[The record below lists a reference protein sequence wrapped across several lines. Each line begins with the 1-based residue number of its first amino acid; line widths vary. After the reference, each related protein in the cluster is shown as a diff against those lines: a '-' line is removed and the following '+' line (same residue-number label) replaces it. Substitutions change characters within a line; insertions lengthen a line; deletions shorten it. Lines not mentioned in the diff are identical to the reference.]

1 MVNFFRFVSGLKDGI
16 VFVCVRV
23 FWIKQLFHN
32 HTMRGFFFLLLPIDE
47 QIIGNRGLYFLLGAT
62 LVVLATKKQP
72 FSLDLVAHDEYV
84 SLHRGI
90 VN

>member
-1 MVNFFRFVSGLKDGI
+1 MCESVLDQTAVSQSHDE
-16 VFVCVRV
+16 R
-23 FWIKQLFHN
+23 
-32 HTMRGFFFLLLPIDE
+32 FFFLLLPIDE